1 MTHTVVFVIDG
12 RNVKVMPDG
21 IIKKL
26 KDIKE
31 MLIERGQ
38 TAEKAQN
45 KYERERERENSC
57 NLTVHVKKECSLGC
71 I

>member
-38 TAEKAQN
+38 TAEKA
-45 KYERERERENSC
+45 
-57 NLTVHVKKECSLGC
+57 
-71 I
+71 

>member
-12 RNVKVMPDG
+12 RNVEVMPDG

-38 TAEKAQN
+38 TAEKA
-45 KYERERERENSC
+45 
-57 NLTVHVKKECSLGC
+57 
-71 I
+71 